1 MRIQG
6 LAVLTAAIAPVLSC
20 SGEATGPRGSLCDTR
35 HGVEVCV
42 DRPESRSDE
51 SIVITTRNLSDRPI
65 FRDACGMS
73 TPRVPDPEDEFTPF
87 YNPRRNCGISVT
99 REMIVERTERLGPG
113 EATRDTL
120 QLGYVPQDFFR
131 AQVWLLTP
139 SGDLAFDT
147 PATSGVFVIFP
158 GANN

>member
-1 MRIQG
+1 MLRR
-6 LAVLTAAIAPVLSC
+6 LVPPTVAAAMCLSC
-20 SGEATGPRGSLCDTR
+20 GGGAIGPSGNLCDTR
-35 HGVEVCV
+35 HEVEVCV
-42 DRPESRSDE
+42 DRPEYRSNE
-51 SIVITTRNLSDRPI
+51 SIVIATRNLSDRPI

-73 TPRVPDPEDEFTPF
+73 TSRVPDPEDEFTPF
-87 YNPRRNCGISVT
+87 YSPQRNCGISVT
-99 REMIVERTERLGPG
+99 REMIVERMERLGSG

-120 QLGYVPQDFFR
+120 QLGYAPQDFFR